1 MASSFSIPSQS
12 LESYSQYSDMG
23 SQAETSADG
32 ARYYKTRAYKDMPVS
47 HTSRRRAGLERSA
60 TSTVVKSVKAVPRPT
75 YPTFMSSRSTRRTSW
90 AQKGLGDLG
99 TTDSATGM
107 LSERPLNALSAG
119 LVEAPRLTRKA
130 TYSSLPPSPTGA
142 IRLETDGLRELSE
155 QSHLE
160 FASLTLGID
169 PHSNDILAQAIQR
182 IASRRGSAISLE
194 SAEDRLRVG
203 SLPPEGFFSSATPIS
218 GSLPNLRGTRSED
231 DLDEEDDETGSI
243 RVAEAELNSPRSAG
257 STIEDEGDTFE
268 DAFVSHDGSPIDG
281 SMLLSGSDVN
291 INTPGGE
298 AEHARRL
305 SWWDV
310 LREAVVE
317 EEEQALEIQG
327 KW

>member
-1 MASSFSIPSQS
+1 M
-12 LESYSQYSDMG
+12 
-23 SQAETSADG
+23 
-32 ARYYKTRAYKDMPVS
+32 
-47 HTSRRRAGLERSA
+47 
-60 TSTVVKSVKAVPRPT
+60 
-75 YPTFMSSRSTRRTSW
+75 
-90 AQKGLGDLG
+90 
-99 TTDSATGM
+99 DSATGM
-107 LSERPLNALSAG
+107 FSERPVNALSAG

-142 IRLETDGLRELSE
+142 IRLETDGLRDLSE

-203 SLPPEGFFSSATPIS
+203 SLPPEGFLSSATPIS

-243 RVAEAELNSPRSAG
+243 RAAEAELNSPRSAG
-257 STIEDEGDTFE
+257 STIEDEDDTFE

-298 AEHARRL
+298 AEHRRRL